1 MADYVIDPEEKY
13 PEGAGEGSGD
23 IVLES
28 YDNFT
33 KGNSD
38 MQAINELLSDWEFY
52 GKSKYSLRYH
62 GSNPQTF
69 IEQDKTIKG
78 DDVGMIYYAYKLGAG
93 IELENESLKSLLA
106 DEKLTVEGVGPISY
120 GRIKQG
126 DILLF
131 NTLGTPDSSGGIA
144 SQDGCFTFD
153 RDGIGEVPVRGS
165 GLADKI
171 THILRYNG
179 REDADE

>member
-1 MADYVIDPEEKY
+1 
-13 PEGAGEGSGD
+13 
-23 IVLES
+23 
-28 YDNFT
+28 
-33 KGNSD
+33 NSD

-131 NTLGTPDSSGGIA
+131 NTLGTPDSS
-144 SQDGCFTFD
+144 
-153 RDGIGEVPVRGS
+153 
-165 GLADKI
+165 
-171 THILRYNG
+171 
-179 REDADE
+179 